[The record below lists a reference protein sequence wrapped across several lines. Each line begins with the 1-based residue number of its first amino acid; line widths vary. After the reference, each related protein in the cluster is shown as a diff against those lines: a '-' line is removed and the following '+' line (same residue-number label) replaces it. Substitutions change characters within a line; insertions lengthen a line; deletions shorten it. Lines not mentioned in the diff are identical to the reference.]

1 MTNWYSDKVRDL
13 LSAIAHPS
21 RVAILEFLSDRDF
34 GTNKSLRQ
42 HLKSLQPQA
51 GGDSPAVVT
60 HHVALLEKN
69 GLVKHS
75 EEDARV
81 IVATAFGR
89 RMTRMLRQMVTNSDL
104 NEPWDRSL

>member
-1 MTNWYSDKVRDL
+1 MTNWHTDRIRNL
-13 LSAIAHPS
+13 LSAITHPS

-42 HLKSLQPQA
+42 HLKSFQPQA

-60 HHVALLEKN
+60 HHVSLLEKN

-81 IVATAFGR
+81 IVATASGR
-89 RMTRMLRQMVTNSDL
+89 RITRMLRQIVTNSDL
-104 NEPWDRSL
+104 DESWDRSL

>member
-1 MTNWYSDKVRDL
+1 MTNWHTERIRNL
-13 LSAIAHPS
+13 LSVITHPS

-42 HLKSLQPQA
+42 HLKSIQPQT
-51 GGDSPAVVT
+51 GGNSPAVVT
-60 HHVALLEKN
+60 HHVSLLEKN

-81 IVATAFGR
+81 IVATVMGR
-89 RMTRMLRQMVTNSDL
+89 RITRILRQMVSDSDL
-104 NEPWDRSL
+104 DESWDRSL